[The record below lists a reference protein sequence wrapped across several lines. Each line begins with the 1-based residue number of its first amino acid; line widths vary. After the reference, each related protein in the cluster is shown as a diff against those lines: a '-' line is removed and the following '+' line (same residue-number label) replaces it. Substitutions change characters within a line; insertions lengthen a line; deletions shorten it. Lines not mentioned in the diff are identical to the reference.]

1 MFNKIN
7 VPVYIAKRYFISK
20 NNNNSVNIIT
30 SISILGIVIGTFSM
44 LLILSVYS
52 GLEKYS
58 IDIQN
63 NITPD
68 IIITSNTDKFF
79 TLDSIQEQEI
89 KGIKEILYHSK
100 TLVEKAFF
108 TYREKKSIAYLK
120 GVDNNYTNINRLDT
134 LLYKGRYFKYDRKEA
149 IVGSVLSRKMDM
161 SIDGNNYLNVYVPKK
176 GKSVNV
182 LENYFSSNIVN
193 VSGVFLAERDFDSKY
208 VILPIDIV
216 RQILQLDE
224 EYYSGVEF
232 KLRDDQEID
241 IPSLKSRIHHIV
253 GENFDIKTKREQN
266 EFIYKIINMESFV
279 SYFMLTLILIIS
291 MFGVIGSLSILIVEK
306 KEHMRV
312 LFNLGLELRDIKKIF
327 IYEGLIILSVGFVF
341 GTIICFI
348 MCFLQD
354 YYGLITLG
362 KMSSVAYPVN
372 WKWNNFIIV
381 LFTVYIIG
389 YITSY
394 LTVNRMKMMSN
405 TI

>member
-1 MFNKIN
+1 M
-7 VPVYIAKRYFISK
+7 
-20 NNNNSVNIIT
+20 
-30 SISILGIVIGTFSM
+30 
-44 LLILSVYS
+44 ILSVYS